1 MGEGEEGSSFSLF
14 FFFLLFVLMCHLDPM
29 AQQLSSCRLSSCR
42 PRLLALPFPT
52 PLSATL
58 QEPLTESVSLPPRS
72 CSPFIPP
79 ALCCHPELTACLEM
93 SNERPW
99 SHSPTLELL
108 LPSFSTPSRAAAVC
122 AKPCLLWFRSITK
135 CTPHPRRH
143 CSLKLAA
150 LAALDSPRCTSAVSA
165 VAQAPLFLE
174 LLLWPPLLLS
184 VGSAHSP

>member
-1 MGEGEEGSSFSLF
+1 
-14 FFFLLFVLMCHLDPM
+14 M

-42 PRLLALPFPT
+42 PRAVL
-52 PLSATL
+52 
-58 QEPLTESVSLPPRS
+58 VSSPSHSLHPSPPRCRNHS
-72 CSPFIPP
+72 QNLSHCLHEVVLFIPP